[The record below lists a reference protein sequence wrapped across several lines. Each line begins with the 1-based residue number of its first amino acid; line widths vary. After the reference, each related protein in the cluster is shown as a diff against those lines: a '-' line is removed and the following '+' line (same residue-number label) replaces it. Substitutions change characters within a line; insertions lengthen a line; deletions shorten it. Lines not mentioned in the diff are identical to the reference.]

1 MDLATGRNLVVT
13 RSDVLT
19 AHDRIAGSIRRT
31 PTLRITDPT
40 HRGSVWFKQEYQQ
53 YSGSF
58 KVRGATNRILAA
70 AEAGQ
75 LTDAGVIAA
84 SGGNAGLAVAY
95 VARNLKA
102 RAEVYVPVTAPP
114 NKVSRL
120 RGLGAEV
127 TQVGSEYAEAYE
139 AARLREAETGALFCH
154 AYDHFDMV
162 AGNGTLGLELQEDIG
177 QVDTVIVAVGGGGL
191 IAGIAA
197 AMDGTA
203 SIIAAEPRTA
213 PTMHAALAA
222 GRPVTV
228 DVGGIAADSLGA
240 RQLGGIAFEVAQR
253 FGVRSLLVSDEDVI
267 AARQLLWDDYR
278 ILVEHGAATALAVLL
293 GGYYEPS
300 LGERVVV
307 VLCGANTDPR
317 TLSLA

>member
-1 MDLATGRNLVVT
+1 MVVT

-19 AHDRIAGSIRRT
+19 AYDRIAGSVRRT
-31 PTLRITDPT
+31 PVLHVADAS
-40 HRGSVWFKQEYQQ
+40 HRGSVWLKQEYQQ

-70 AEAGQ
+70 AEGGQ
-75 LTDAGVIAA
+75 LTEAGVIVA

-95 VARNLKA
+95 VARTLKA
-102 RAEVYVPVTAPP
+102 RAEVFVPVTAPR
-114 NKVSRL
+114 NKVSKL
-120 RGLGAEV
+120 REFGAEV

-139 AARLREAETGALFCH
+139 AARIREVETGALYCH
-154 AYDHFDMV
+154 AYDHPEMV
-162 AGNGTLGLELQEDIG
+162 AGNGTLGLELQQDIG
-177 QVDTVIVAVGGGGL
+177 EVDTVIVAVGGGGL
-191 IAGIAA
+191 IGGIAA

-203 SIIAAEPRTA
+203 RIVAAEPSTV

-228 DVGGIAADSLGA
+228 DVGGVAADSLGA
-240 RQLGGIAFEVAQR
+240 RQIGDIAFELAQR
-253 FGVRSLLVSDEDVI
+253 FDVRSQLVSDEDVT
-267 AARQLLWDDYR
+267 AARQILWDGYR
-278 ILVEHGAATALAVLL
+278 ILVEHGAAAAMAVLS
-293 GGYYEPS
+293 GGYYEPGP
-300 LGERVVV
+300 GERVVV